1 MSWRFVLLLVMV
13 GLVWLRV
20 FRAARAAEPD
30 SLLGRRISWPPT
42 RSQLGTVIGVI
53 ALGVGYIF
61 IVTSSGLPRYGLPLG
76 VLLFVGGL
84 VLLGMGWDRGRPA

>member
-1 MSWRFVLLLVMV
+1 MSWQFVLLLVML

-61 IVTSSGLPRYGLPLG
+61 RE
-76 VLLFVGGL
+76 
-84 VLLGMGWDRGRPA
+84 

>member
-20 FRAARAAEPD
+20 FRTARAAEPD
-30 SLLGRRISWPPT
+30 SLLGRRINWPPT

-61 IVTSSGLPRYGLPLG
+61 IVTSSGLPRLGLPLG

-84 VLLGMGWDRGRPA
+84 VLLGMGWHRGRPA